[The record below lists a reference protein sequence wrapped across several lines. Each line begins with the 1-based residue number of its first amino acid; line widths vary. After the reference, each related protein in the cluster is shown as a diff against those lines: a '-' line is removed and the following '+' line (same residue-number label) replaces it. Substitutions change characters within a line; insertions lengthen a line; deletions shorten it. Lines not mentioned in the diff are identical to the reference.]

1 VAHEFNNILAA
12 IIGALELAKLSG
24 SWGEDR
30 ELLGVMEASCHRA
43 AGLVKR
49 LLASSSQSVTRPQS
63 LDLAATVAKQLEVLR
78 PLLGVGITLKFNR
91 PPSLSRVRA
100 DKALVEEVVRELC
113 RNALEAMKSG
123 GVLRVE
129 LGEEEVGAERGKS
142 HPDARAG
149 RFVRLVVGDT
159 GRGMDEQTLK
169 RLFEP
174 FFTTKDV
181 VQGAGLSLATVQGIV
196 RQHGGWVEVES
207 RVGQGSTFRVYLPA
221 EVRTGATVVSAG
233 PFRPALGSRGLI
245 LLVEDEESL
254 RQLTQKFLVRLGYQV
269 LEAADGA
276 EALALWA
283 AHETEIDLIFTD
295 MVMPG
300 ELSGLD
306 VARQV
311 MAKKPG
317 LKAIITSGYN
327 TEKADL
333 EAALISGIIYLPK
346 PWVFKELAEIMGAM
360 LGKREGT
367 CGVNR

>member
-1 VAHEFNNILAA
+1 
-12 IIGALELAKLSG
+12 LE
-24 SWGEDR
+24 
-30 ELLGVMEASCHRA
+30 
-43 AGLVKR
+43 
-49 LLASSSQSVTRPQS
+49 
-63 LDLAATVAKQLEVLR
+63 
-78 PLLGVGITLKFNR
+78 FNR

-142 HPDARAG
+142 HLDARAG

-196 RQHGGWVEVES
+196 RQHCGWVEVES

-233 PFRPALGSRGLI
+233 PVAPAPGGRGLI
-245 LLVEDEESL
+245 LLAEDEESL
-254 RQLTQKFLVRLGYQV
+254 RKVTQKYLVRLGYQV

-283 AHETEIDLIFTD
+283 AREAEIDLIFTD

-306 VARQV
+306 VVQQA

-317 LKAIITSGYN
+317 VKAIITSGYN

-333 EAALISGIIYLPK
+333 EAARASRIIYLPK
-346 PWVFKELAEIMGAM
+346 PWVFKELAEILGAM